1 MFYVAV
7 YVLIAQSGSN
17 LPVKV
22 ICGALVSSYRY
33 IFDVMRRKVPRGKYS
48 EVPYSIQVCTLL
60 LHQTMRNLDREK
72 VTKR

>member
-22 ICGALVSSYRY
+22 ICALLSSYRY

-48 EVPYSIQVCTLL
+48 EVPYSIQVCVLL

-72 VTKR
+72 ETKR